1 MATELI
7 KGATE
12 AFNSGNIQPTG
23 SSDLPEVAI
32 NN

>member
-7 KGATE
+7 KAISE

-23 SSDLPEVAI
+23 RETRI
-32 NN
+32 YTGG